1 MTTGSLGND
10 APGSASPPNAAP
22 RSAPPHGA
30 PPRSGILLLDK
41 PAGLSSNAA
50 LQKTKRM
57 LRADKAG
64 HVGSLDPLATGML
77 PICLGEA
84 TKIAGDILSGRKLY
98 RFTVALG
105 SRTATGDTEGAVVE
119 TAPVPNFDGAQLS
132 RVLWQFQGPQTQVPP
147 MYSALKRDGQPLYKL
162 ARAGIEVER
171 AARDIEIFTLTALA
185 SSTSDLELEV
195 LCSKGTYVRTLAE
208 DIAKALGTCGHVRS
222 LRRIFVEP
230 FGDAPMETL
239 ESIARAL
246 EAGAL
251 PAILPADAPLQHM
264 AAVALELRASGM
276 IRHGQSVGV
285 GDFPAAGRV
294 RLYDV
299 TGAFIGIGE
308 SDGAG
313 NVRPKRLFNDA
324 R

>member
-1 MTTGSLGND
+1 VTTVSLGND
-10 APGSASPPNAAP
+10 GPGSTRP
-22 RSAPPHGA
+22 RSAPL
-30 PPRSGILLLDK
+30 RSGVLLLDK

-57 LRADKAG
+57 LRAAKAG

-105 SRTATGDTEGAVVE
+105 SRTSTGDTEGAVVE
-119 TAPVPNFDGAQLS
+119 TAPVPNFDNAQLS
-132 RVLWQFQGPQTQVPP
+132 RVLGQFQGPQTQVPP
-147 MYSALKRDGQPLYKL
+147 MYSALKRGGQPLYKL
-162 ARAGIEVER
+162 ARAGIDVER
-171 AARDIEIFTLTALA
+171 AARDIEIFTLTSLA

-222 LRRIFVEP
+222 LRRVCVEP

-246 EAGAL
+246 EAGTL

-264 AAVALELRASGM
+264 AAVALDTRASGM
-276 IRHGQSVGV
+276 IRHGQSVSV
-285 GDFPAAGRV
+285 GDLPAAGRV
-294 RLYDV
+294 RLYDAA
-299 TGAFIGIGE
+299 GAFIGIGE

-324 R
+324 L